1 MWIEHTTVFVDSIMS
16 QKESSLEELKQKT
29 AEEIATELLEILRKE
44 FPEAIGQNN
53 ILSVALR
60 GTVDVYLSR
69 KGFETIYEIPD
80 AETRLKILRAET
92 VALARAITSSA

>member
-1 MWIEHTTVFVDSIMS
+1 MLSEHTTVFGCSVMPL
-16 QKESSLEELKQKT
+16 ESSLEELKRKT
-29 AEEIATELLEILRKE
+29 AEEMAVELLEILRKE
-44 FPEAIGQNN
+44 FPEAIGQNS

-80 AETRLKILRAET
+80 SETRLKILRAET
-92 VALARAITSSA
+92 IARARAEAESSR